1 MAEKYGTVPPKFT
14 PAWWEYFWM
23 YYKIYVI
30 IAVLAI
36 ITAIVTIHQ
45 IVTAPKYDFTIT
57 YAGNSAFTEEMSDE
71 LVSALSPMCKDLDG
85 NKEKS
90 INFTQINLNT
100 DDASYNASMSSKLML
115 SLSEQDV
122 YIYFLERNVAET
134 FISSKNDSSFIP
146 ASDWYEGD
154 ISKLGKFEKDGIA
167 FGIELTDCA
176 VFKELAKKTGADLYL
191 SETRRRTSRAFKY

>member
-1 MAEKYGTVPPKFT
+1 
-14 PAWWEYFWM
+14 
-23 YYKIYVI
+23 
-30 IAVLAI
+30 
-36 ITAIVTIHQ
+36 
-45 IVTAPKYDFTIT
+45 
-57 YAGNSAFTEEMSDE
+57 
-71 LVSALSPMCKDLDG
+71 
-85 NKEKS
+85 
-90 INFTQINLNT
+90 
-100 DDASYNASMSSKLML
+100 ML

-176 VFKELAKKTGADLYL
+176 VFKELAKKTGADFSNNYVFVRYYPRPDQEKKQADGHKAAMELA
-191 SETRRRTSRAFKY
+191 EKIVTGQ